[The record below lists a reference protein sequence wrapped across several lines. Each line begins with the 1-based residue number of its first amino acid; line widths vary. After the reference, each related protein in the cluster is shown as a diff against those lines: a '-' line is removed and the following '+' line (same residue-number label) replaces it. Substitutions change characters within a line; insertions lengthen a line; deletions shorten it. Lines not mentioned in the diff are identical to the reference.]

1 MDIDRCMVVLPQES
15 GQSAAVV
22 IVSVGQKRAIHTG
35 NVQSQRVRV
44 AQKQFALPEVEQQVL
59 LPRLHIKAQAV
70 FAAEGRCG
78 CGLLG

>member
-1 MDIDRCMVVLPQES
+1 MHGRSPAES

-22 IVSVGQKRAIHTG
+22 IMPMGQERAIDAPDI
-35 NVQSQRVRV
+35 QSQLLCV

-78 CGLLG
+78 CGLLD